1 MPRVTG
7 KLVVDALARR
17 RPGMWIGWAPNL
29 DDAGPMVARL
39 ARDGDV
45 AVTMGAGNVDE
56 AAPVIVSELG
66 G

>member
-1 MPRVTG
+1 
-7 KLVVDALARR
+7 
-17 RPGMWIGWAPNL
+17 MWIGWAPNL

-39 ARDGDV
+39 ARDGDI

>member
-1 MPRVTG
+1 
-7 KLVVDALARR
+7 
-17 RPGMWIGWAPNL
+17 
-29 DDAGPMVARL
+29 MVARL